1 MTVFDSTASAKASAK
16 DESTSFSFSS
26 SPPSTGDVVG
36 RSPAIAHTASRT
48 TVSHASIVARTSA
61 SSVNRSFSLIFLAF
75 FSNRIVFNDDAAA
88 ADDDVD
94 VSRNPSHN
102 ARHAS
107 SNISCTSS
115 GVSASNKFVNAVAVS
130 VVVID

>member
-88 ADDDVD
+88 DDDVD